1 MHPHLSSAPDRAR
14 AHAHS
19 LQPLAWRRRA
29 QTDRHGLLH
38 GHSYTA
44 YPAGCAVAAEAMRM
58 YRDPESNPNLVS
70 SGGVGDGANVAGS
83 LDDVGDDV
91 DRRGTGTGA
100 TLRLR
105 ELWDERAVREISMLP
120 NVKGVVAIGCVLAVE
135 VDDGAGGGYSS
146 SATKDI
152 VLKLRAHSIQAR
164 PLGNVLYL
172 MCAPTT
178 PPERCSE
185 LLEAVT
191 RELQA
196 AAMGDD
202 DDGW

>member
-1 MHPHLSSAPDRAR
+1 
-14 AHAHS
+14 
-19 LQPLAWRRRA
+19 
-29 QTDRHGLLH
+29 
-38 GHSYTA
+38 
-44 YPAGCAVAAEAMRM
+44 
-58 YRDPESNPNLVS
+58 
-70 SGGVGDGANVAGS
+70 
-83 LDDVGDDV
+83 
-91 DRRGTGTGA
+91 
-100 TLRLR
+100 
-105 ELWDERAVREISMLP
+105 MLP

-135 VDDGAGGGYSS
+135 VDDGAGGE
-146 SATKDI
+146 
-152 VLKLRAHSIQAR
+152 VLVVGDEGHRAETSKIIQAR
-164 PLGNVLYL
+164 PVGNVLYL